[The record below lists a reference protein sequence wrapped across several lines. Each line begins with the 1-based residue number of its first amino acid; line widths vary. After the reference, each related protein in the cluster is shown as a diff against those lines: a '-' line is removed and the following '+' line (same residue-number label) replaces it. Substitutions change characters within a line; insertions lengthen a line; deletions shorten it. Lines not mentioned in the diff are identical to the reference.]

1 MLGHMENCQGD
12 CCVAFKVP
20 FTLQELTEGNV
31 EDNDVE
37 EAMVMAEMLDP
48 ITVEEANWRQEEL
61 VKGNPTEFT
70 EADEGHLFMCKKWD
84 EETRLCTDYENR
96 PDMCRDFPYGKSCRY
111 GCSCKGTEPAPE
123 VII

>member
-1 MLGHMENCQGD
+1 MSKCQGD

-20 FTLQELTEGNV
+20 FTLQELAEGNV

-37 EAMVMAEMLDP
+37 EAMVMAEMLEP
-48 ITVEEANWRQEEL
+48 LTVDEANQRQKSL
-61 VKGNPTEFT
+61 VVGNPTNFT
-70 EADEGHLFMCKKWD
+70 DADEDRLFMCKKWD